1 MIQRK
6 QTLFLLELVFLSIAL
21 FFVPANI
28 AIHANNTYPIS
39 LRPSIDNVV
48 TTSWHTIAFVVNVLC
63 LTLALISIFLFK
75 KRQLQMRLCYLQVFL
90 WLIVSALLGLCP
102 LAEKTQEIVAVQNN
116 YLGLAIGLCAVIAAF
131 FAARFIKKDI
141 ELLKSSDRIR

>member
-1 MIQRK
+1 
-6 QTLFLLELVFLSIAL
+6 
-21 FFVPANI
+21 
-28 AIHANNTYPIS
+28 
-39 LRPSIDNVV
+39 
-48 TTSWHTIAFVVNVLC
+48 
-63 LTLALISIFLFK
+63 
-75 KRQLQMRLCYLQVFL
+75 MRLCYLQVFL
-90 WLIVSALLGLCP
+90 WLILSALLGLCP